1 MNTLPHIGIGAST
14 SLETPT
20 LSLPPLSLYIHVPW
34 CVRKC
39 PYCDFNSHEHDSGGA
54 LPEDDYISAL
64 LDDLHHDLKYV
75 QKREIHSIFIGGGTP
90 SLLSAHA
97 YDRLLNGLQKSLR
110 FSSDIE
116 ITLEANPGTAEREK
130 FADYFSAGINRL
142 SLGIQSFEAQQ
153 LKNLGR
159 IHDQHDAER
168 AIDFARNAGF
178 KRLNLDLMY
187 GLQEQPPDAAL
198 ADLRKAIS
206 FAPEHVSWYQL
217 TIEPNTSFYKHTP
230 PLPPEDAL
238 IDMQDAGLALLQDS
252 GLFRYEISAFA
263 REGEASRHNLNYW
276 RFGDYL
282 GIGAG
287 AHAKLTEPHKNR
299 ILRLRKRKQPAHY
312 LQAAKH
318 SLTLATSNLL
328 VRYPYIADASPIEA
342 ADLAVEFL
350 LNALRL
356 REGFTISQFESL
368 TGLPFSRHT
377 KQVESLQH
385 QGLLT
390 VDGERISTTG
400 RGYQFLNSVLEAF
413 L

>member
-1 MNTLPHIGIGAST
+1 MSTLPSDDNSANST
-14 SLETPT
+14 SIAAT
-20 LSLPPLSLYIHVPW
+20 LTLPPLSLYIHVPW

-39 PYCDFNSHEHDSGGA
+39 PYCDFNSHEHEGAGG
-54 LPEDDYISAL
+54 LPEDDYITAL
-64 LDDLHHDLKYV
+64 LDDLRHDLKYV
-75 QKREIHSIFIGGGTP
+75 QNREIHSIFIGGGTP
-90 SLLSAHA
+90 SLLSARA
-97 YDRLLNGLQKSLR
+97 YDRLLNDLQKSLS
-110 FSSDIE
+110 FSHDIE

-142 SLGIQSFEAQQ
+142 SLGIQSFDPQQ

-168 AIDFARNAGF
+168 AIEYARSAGF
-178 KRLNLDLMY
+178 ERLNLDLMY
-187 GLQEQPPDAAL
+187 GLQDQSPEAAV

-206 FAPEHVSWYQL
+206 FAPEHLSWYQL
-217 TIEPNTSFYKHTP
+217 TIEPNTEFYKKTP

-238 IDMQDAGLALLQDS
+238 IEMQDAGLSLLHDN
-252 GLFRYEISAFA
+252 GLMRYEISAFA
-263 REGEASRHNLNYW
+263 RAGEESRHNLNYW
-276 RFGDYL
+276 RFGDYM

-287 AHAKLTEPHKNR
+287 AHAKLTEPRKNR
-299 ILRLRKRKQPAHY
+299 ILRLRKRKQPGHY

-318 SLTLATSNLL
+318 SLSQADSNLL
-328 VRYPYIADASPIEA
+328 VRYPYMADASPIEA
-342 ADLAVEFL
+342 EDLPVEFL

-356 REGFTISQFESL
+356 REGFTVSQFESL
-368 TGLPFSRHT
+368 TGLPFSRHS

-390 VDGERISTTG
+390 VDGERISTTE
-400 RGYQFLNSVLEAF
+400 RGYQFLNTVLEAF

>member
-1 MNTLPHIGIGAST
+1 
-14 SLETPT
+14 
-20 LSLPPLSLYIHVPW
+20 
-34 CVRKC
+34 VRKC
-39 PYCDFNSHEHDSGGA
+39 PYCDFNSHEHEGA
-54 LPEDDYISAL
+54 GELPEEDYVSAL
-64 LDDLHHDLKYV
+64 LDDLQHDLAYV
-75 QKREIHSIFIGGGTP
+75 QQREIESIFIGGGTP

-97 YDRLLNGLQKSLR
+97 YDRLFNGLQKSLH
-110 FSSDIE
+110 FSRDIE

-130 FADYFSAGINRL
+130 FADYYSAGINRL
-142 SLGIQSFEAQQ
+142 SLGIQSFDPQQ

-168 AIDFARNAGF
+168 AIDYARKAGF
-178 KRLNLDLMY
+178 NRLNLDLMY
-187 GLQEQPPDAAL
+187 GLQEQTPDAAL
-198 ADLRKAIS
+198 ADLHKAIR
-206 FAPEHVSWYQL
+206 FAPEHLSWYQL
-217 TIEPNTSFYKHTP
+217 TIEPNTAFYKHTP
-230 PLPPEDAL
+230 PLPPEDTL
-238 IDMQDAGLALLQDS
+238 IDMQDAGLALLQEQ
-252 GLFRYEISAFA
+252 GLQRYEISAFA

-318 SLTLATSNLL
+318 SLSQASTNLL
-328 VRYPYIADASPIEA
+328 VRYPYMDDASPIESQ
-342 ADLAVEFL
+342 DLPVEFL

-356 REGFTISQFESL
+356 REGFSISQFESL
-368 TGLPFSRHT
+368 TGLPFSGYL

-390 VDGERISTTG
+390 IEGERITTTA
-400 RGYQFLNSVLEAF
+400 RGYQFLNTVLEAF

>member
-1 MNTLPHIGIGAST
+1 M
-14 SLETPT
+14 TPT
-20 LSLPPLSLYIHVPW
+20 VPTLTLPPLSLYIHVPW

-39 PYCDFNSHEHDSGGA
+39 PYCDFNSHEHEGA
-54 LPEDDYISAL
+54 GELPEEDYVSAL
-64 LDDLHHDLKYV
+64 LDDLQHDLAYV
-75 QKREIHSIFIGGGTP
+75 QQREIESIFIGGGTP

-97 YDRLLNGLQKSLR
+97 YDRLFNGLQKSLR

-130 FADYFSAGINRL
+130 FADYYSAGINRL
-142 SLGIQSFEAQQ
+142 SLGIQSFDPQQ

-168 AIDFARNAGF
+168 AIDYARKAGF

-187 GLQEQPPDAAL
+187 GLQEQTPDAAL
-198 ADLRKAIS
+198 ADLHKAIRY
-206 FAPEHVSWYQL
+206 APEHLSWYQL
-217 TIEPNTSFYKHTP
+217 TIEPNTAFYKHTP

-238 IDMQDAGLALLQDS
+238 IDMQDAGLALLQEQ
-252 GLFRYEISAFA
+252 GLLRYEISAFA

-318 SLTLATSNLL
+318 SLSQANTNLL
-328 VRYPYIADASPIEA
+328 VRYPYMADASPIESQ
-342 ADLAVEFL
+342 DLPVEFL
-350 LNALRL
+350 LNTLRL

-368 TGLPFSRHT
+368 TGLPFSGHL

-390 VDGERISTTG
+390 IEDERIATTA
-400 RGYQFLNSVLEAF
+400 RGYQFLNTVLEAF

>member
-1 MNTLPHIGIGAST
+1 MTPKV
-14 SLETPT
+14 PT
-20 LSLPPLSLYIHVPW
+20 LTLPPLSLYIHVPW

-39 PYCDFNSHEHDSGGA
+39 PYCDFNSHEHEGA
-54 LPEDDYISAL
+54 GELPEEDYVSAL
-64 LDDLHHDLKYV
+64 LDDLQHDLVYV
-75 QKREIHSIFIGGGTP
+75 QQREIESIFIGGGTP
-90 SLLSAHA
+90 SLLSARA
-97 YDRLLNGLQKSLR
+97 YDRLFSGLQKSLH

-130 FADYFSAGINRL
+130 FADYYSAGINRL
-142 SLGIQSFEAQQ
+142 SLGIQSFDPQQ

-168 AIDFARNAGF
+168 AIDYARKAGF

-187 GLQEQPPDAAL
+187 GLQEQTPDAAL
-198 ADLRKAIS
+198 ADLHKAIRY
-206 FAPEHVSWYQL
+206 APEHLSWYQL
-217 TIEPNTSFYKHTP
+217 TIEPNTAFYKHTP

-238 IDMQDAGLALLQDS
+238 IDMQDAGLALLQEQ
-252 GLFRYEISAFA
+252 GLQRYEISAFA

-287 AHAKLTEPHKNR
+287 AHAKLTEPRKNR
-299 ILRLRKRKQPAHY
+299 ILRLRKRKQPTHY

-318 SLTLATSNLL
+318 SLSQASTNLL
-328 VRYPYIADASPIEA
+328 VRYPYMADASPIESQ
-342 ADLAVEFL
+342 DLPVEFL

-356 REGFTISQFESL
+356 HEGFTISQFESL
-368 TGLPFSRHT
+368 TGLPFSGHL

-390 VDGERISTTG
+390 IEGERITTTA
-400 RGYQFLNSVLEAF
+400 RGYQFLNTVLEAF